1 MAGFPLVPFF
11 RPWFD
16 DVPRSHSLFDQFFGQ
31 QLFDDDL
38 LGPMDV
44 FAPQRRYLRG
54 PQGQMAPMRASF
66 DRLRSGLS
74 QVTNDKNEFKVA
86 LDVQQ
91 FKPEEI
97 NVKTDDKFV
106 TIEGKHE
113 EKEDEHG
120 YIKRHFVRRYMLP
133 DDVKPETVKCTL
145 SSDGVLSIQ
154 APKQQ
159 ALEQGQKERP
169 VPIER
174 SAQPAIK
181 QGGQQQQ
188 QAQPEK

>member
-38 LGPMDV
+38 MLGPMDV

-74 QVTNDKNEFKVA
+74 QVTNDKNEFKVSRFRE
-86 LDVQQ
+86 L
-91 FKPEEI
+91 F
-97 NVKTDDKFV
+97 
-106 TIEGKHE
+106 H
-113 EKEDEHG
+113 
-120 YIKRHFVRRYMLP
+120 L
-133 DDVKPETVKCTL
+133 L
-145 SSDGVLSIQ
+145 SSRKMSRPIFCFVGTVCFSSNVL
-154 APKQQ
+154 
-159 ALEQGQKERP
+159 RP
-169 VPIER
+169 TCGN
-174 SAQPAIK
+174 K
-181 QGGQQQQ
+181 
-188 QAQPEK
+188 